1 MALPLLCV
9 LLVLTWSLGALQ
21 LWPRTR
27 VAGNA
32 LPWLG
37 GTLGVAVA
45 ACVVLG
51 IVGLMQHGGWGSPSI
66 DRVVHRLLG
75 EGNLVMRRTDWAWL
89 NRVSNIYLQ
98 LDVAWTLAA
107 LGVAV
112 LHGWGFW
119 AGVATRR
126 RARTPRR

>member
-1 MALPLLCV
+1 MALLFLFV
-9 LLVLTWSLGALQ
+9 LLALAWSLGAVQ
-21 LWPRTR
+21 LWPRMRR
-27 VAGNA
+27 VGDA

-37 GTLGVAVA
+37 GALGVAVA

-51 IVGLMQHGGWGSPSI
+51 LAGLMQHGGWGSPSI
-66 DRVVHRLLG
+66 DRVVHHALG

-98 LDVAWTLAA
+98 LDVAWTLVA
-107 LGVAV
+107 LCVAV

-119 AGVATRR
+119 AGLAMRG
-126 RARTPRR
+126 RARTSPR